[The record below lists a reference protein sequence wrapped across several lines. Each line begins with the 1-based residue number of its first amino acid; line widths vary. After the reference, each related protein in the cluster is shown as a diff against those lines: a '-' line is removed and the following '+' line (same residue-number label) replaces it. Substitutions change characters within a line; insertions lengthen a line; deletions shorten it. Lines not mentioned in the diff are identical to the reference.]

1 MVHKDRTATWLE
13 LAVASVRGE
22 AARIGLRAVGDCG
35 GCCVAIVLDDRPL
48 HDGSARM
55 MVFHTPEV
63 AHRFL
68 ACCGLETPLPENV
81 LQGASIEARGS
92 AETPRCLDLGRHGR
106 LARCTRQGCAGSG

>member
-13 LAVASVRGE
+13 LAVASVRGD
-22 AARIGLRAVGDCG
+22 AARIGLRAVDGCG
-35 GCCVAIVLDDRPL
+35 ERCVAIVLDDRPL

-68 ACCGLETPLPENV
+68 ACCGLETPMPEAVLPEGSI
-81 LQGASIEARGS
+81 GARSSI
-92 AETPRCLDLGRHGR
+92 RC
-106 LARCTRQGCAGSG
+106 CY